1 MSDTIGWLSEKDSI
15 MSYMPPAL
23 LEHAGYALNGKA
35 MNVEGETP
43 GVAVTAANLQ
53 DSLRSMIDGTAGW
66 DPNPYS
72 VAYSYPGL
80 EAELNEEDELVVTQ
94 DMLTEFQLALNGL
107 TEWYTVDNMEELF
120 PASTTFTPITA
131 PDILDDAADE
141 AVLEYQSRAAA
152 THDAEIARYKAAM
165 FAQDGHLTSA
175 FYLGL
180 AVLHAAKAQ
189 DVNTFR
195 GRLFIDQAGRR
206 AAIELEAAKA
216 DLVRQQAER
225 DTNFRD
231 KQQRLA
237 VFSQAT
243 DFQRAV
249 YFAHF
254 ESMRTRYDMDVQYN
268 QAAVSWAFQNVLRY
282 ATLVVPLSG
291 TPLSDPPPTKLE
303 RGIATALS
311 VGSNMGMQLG
321 DKFGPAAGVAGALF
335 GGAAGF
341 ATQLLR

>member
-43 GVAVTAANLQ
+43 GVAVTKANLQ
-53 DSLRSMIDGTAGW
+53 DSLRSMIDGNEEW

-80 EAELNEEDELVVTQ
+80 GESDEPMGEFARALMDVSTRIGAVPALWTNL
-94 DMLTEFQLALNGL
+94 DKNTPGFILTTDPAF
-107 TEWYTVDNMEELF
+107 TEIAT
-120 PASTTFTPITA
+120 
-131 PDILDDAADE
+131 PDILDDATDE
-141 AVLEYQSRAAA
+141 AVLEYQSRAGA

-206 AAIELEAAKA
+206 AALQLEAAKA
-216 DLVRQQAER
+216 NFARETAQEDAKYRNFMAVAHLNAQLSDFVR
-225 DTNFRD
+225 N
-231 KQQRLA
+231 
-237 VFSQAT
+237 
-243 DFQRAV
+243 V

-254 ESMRTRYDMDVQYN
+254 ESARTRYDMDVQYN
-268 QAAVSWAFQNVLRY
+268 TAAVSWAFQNVLRY

-321 DKFGPAAGVAGALF
+321 DRFGPAAGIAGALF